1 MCRYLDKRR
10 TNYSNPFPTDKRQ
23 QHNLGRN
30 VINVML
36 IELFNFAGFENAV
49 TRGDTAYSGS
59 STLTFNMPRKDQLL
73 NMSNA

>member
-49 TRGDTAYSGS
+49 TRGDTAYSG
-59 STLTFNMPRKDQLL
+59 LTQYIVNRPTT
-73 NMSNA
+73 